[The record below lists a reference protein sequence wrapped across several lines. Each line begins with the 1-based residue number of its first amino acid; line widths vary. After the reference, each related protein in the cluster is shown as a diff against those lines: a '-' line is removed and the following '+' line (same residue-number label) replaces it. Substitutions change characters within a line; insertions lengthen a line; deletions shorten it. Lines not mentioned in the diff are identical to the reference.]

1 MIEHKKINTS
11 LSSLNKVILC
21 LALGDK
27 REHVP
32 YRDSKLTRLLQDS
45 LSSADCLTTL
55 IATVSGDQTNL
66 NETLQTLKFAQRAK
80 AITRQ

>member
-32 YRDSKLTRLLQDS
+32 YRDSKLTRLL
-45 LSSADCLTTL
+45 
-55 IATVSGDQTNL
+55 
-66 NETLQTLKFAQRAK
+66 
-80 AITRQ
+80 